1 LIDEFSLGFSSLV
14 VEQYVMTAFELA
26 NRGFV
31 LESGKV
37 ILRGPTME
45 LADDPTVRKAYMV
58 I

>member
-1 LIDEFSLGFSSLV
+1 MPQASRFCL
-14 VEQYVMTAFELA
+14 VEQDVMTAFELA

-37 ILRGPTME
+37 ILRVPTRE
-45 LADDPTVRKAYMV
+45 LADDPTVRKVYMG